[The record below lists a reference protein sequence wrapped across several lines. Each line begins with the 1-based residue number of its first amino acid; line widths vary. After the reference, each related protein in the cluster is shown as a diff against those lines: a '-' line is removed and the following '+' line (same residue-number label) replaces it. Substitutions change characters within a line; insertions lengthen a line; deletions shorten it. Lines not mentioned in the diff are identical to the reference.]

1 MTRKGVWDLQQ
12 TRDKYLQ
19 SLWSNDMVMTAW
31 GYGFYGTRGDNSGG
45 NPSGNTS
52 SPVQIPGANWSSIG
66 GKISYS
72 SDYFWIQSKTDGTL
86 WAWGRNDKGQL
97 GHNSLV
103 NYSSPVQI
111 PGTTWSNK
119 ITMGRHSAS
128 AIKTDGTLWTWGH
141 GYYGLLGQNNASNK
155 VSSPVQIPGT
165 TWSRAY
171 IGNRSSGGVKTDGT
185 LWMWGSNAYGQLGQ
199 NSILDSPAWVGISS
213 PVQVGSDTTW
223 SVVHVGDKNVAAV
236 KTDGT
241 LWTWGYNA
249 SGALGISVSSN
260 VSRSSPVQ
268 VPGTT
273 WSDVWTTISGA
284 AAIKTDGTLWV
295 WGYNND
301 GRLGDLT
308 ATTSRSSPKQIPGT
322 TWKQFTWV
330 NYGGWQAV
338 KTDGT
343 LWVAG
348 RANYGQ
354 AGHEYS
360 GDRSS
365 PVQVGSDARW
375 DSVGSWAYGTT
386 ALRSTLT
393 PSQL

>member
-241 LWTWGYNA
+241 LW
-249 SGALGISVSSN
+249 
-260 VSRSSPVQ
+260 
-268 VPGTT
+268 
-273 WSDVWTTISGA
+273 
-284 AAIKTDGTLWV
+284 V